1 MEVDMTLISWLI
13 FALVLIICEVLT
25 SSVFF
30 FVCIAI
36 GSIFAGFI
44 AYYFASMLWL
54 QISVFILISILSL
67 YTVRPIF
74 KRMISK
80 TKTTKSNI
88 DALIEAEAV
97 VREEITSIKAGS
109 VKIFGEVW
117 RAKSDTD
124 IKIGEIVKI
133 KSVEGTSLIVKKIE
147 KGGV

>member
-1 MEVDMTLISWLI
+1 MTLISWLI

-30 FVCIAI
+30 FVCICIAI
-36 GSIFAGFI
+36 GSIFAGFT

-54 QISVFILISILSL
+54 QISVFILVSILSL

-80 TKTTKSNI
+80 TKTTKSNV

-97 VREEITSIKAGS
+97 VTEEITSTKAGF
-109 VKIFGEVW
+109 VKVFGEVW
-117 RAKSDTD
+117 RAKSDID
-124 IKIGEIVKI
+124 IKIGEIVKV
-133 KSVEGTSLIVKKIE
+133 KSIEGTSLIVKKI
-147 KGGV
+147 